1 MDIERNFILLNVI
14 NKLELTQSNSNASL
28 CITIYAILKEEL
40 KIIKNEDNKFF
51 INNVCNFLVSPNSN
65 NSNNSSNCLK
75 TQLKILLIDKNNIEI
90 NNICHKILKII

>member
-14 NKLELTQSNSNASL
+14 NKLELTQSDSNTNL

-40 KIIKNEDNKFF
+40 KIIHNEDNKNF
-51 INNVCNFLVSPNSN
+51 INNVCNFLVSHISDSN
-65 NSNNSSNCLK
+65 RL
-75 TQLKILLIDKNNIEI
+75 TIQLNYLLIDKNNLEI